1 MPELAPDALLACWE
15 RARGRHPLDRA
26 LLLYSVAAPD
36 RDPSL
41 LAEQPLGRRNE
52 ALLRLRQSLFGDA
65 LGCCVDCPCC
75 GERLEFS
82 LRASSL
88 LALDRDDAADVELD
102 GLRFRLPTTRD
113 LARIAGESEE
123 NAGAQK
129 LLQLLIEPDQPIDA
143 GSMERLAEPLT
154 RALGAA
160 DPCLDFA
167 LELACP
173 ACAHSWTASFDI
185 AAHLWGEIDARSRR
199 LLDEIHI
206 LARSYG
212 WSERAILELSDARRM
227 AYLERA
233 MA

>member
-113 LARIAGESEE
+113 LARIAGE
-123 NAGAQK
+123 
-129 LLQLLIEPDQPIDA
+129 
-143 GSMERLAEPLT
+143 
-154 RALGAA
+154 
-160 DPCLDFA
+160 
-167 LELACP
+167 
-173 ACAHSWTASFDI
+173 
-185 AAHLWGEIDARSRR
+185 
-199 LLDEIHI
+199 
-206 LARSYG
+206 
-212 WSERAILELSDARRM
+212 
-227 AYLERA
+227 
-233 MA
+233 